1 MELGNALKNRPE
13 FVAPKLEITAMMD
26 MFTIIV
32 FFLLFSYGETPQE
45 ITMKENVDLPVS
57 TADKNYKMTVKM
69 FLTDERVLIE
79 DDVVAQVVGDKII
92 GFDMDKPEQSTLYKL
107 LKEHKAKQV
116 AEAKAKQAEAIA
128 NGTAEGGDPAQ
139 ADVPI
144 PSEEFSVL
152 LFCDRKVPF
161 SLLQKMMKVTGMAG
175 YPNFQL
181 AVMEKT

>member
-1 MELGNALKNRPE
+1 MELGNALKSRPE
-13 FVAPKLEITAMMD
+13 FIEPKLEITSMMD

-45 ITMKENVDLPVS
+45 VTMKEKVDLPIS

-69 FLTDERVLIE
+69 FLTGEKILIE
-79 DDVVAQVVGDKII
+79 EEPVAQVIDGKII
-92 GFDMDKPEQSTLYKL
+92 GFDVENPEQSNLYKM

-116 AEAKAKQAEAIA
+116 AEVKAKQAASS
-128 NGTAEGGDPAQ
+128 GGDPAE
-139 ADVPI
+139 AEVPI

-152 LFCDRKVPF
+152 LFCDRQVPF
-161 SLLQKMMKVTGMAG
+161 SVLQKMMKVTGMAG